1 MNVKKAIIVAL
12 LGIVALPAVASANAR
27 HNNDRESSSKNQN
40 QVFAT
45 QIDSQ
50 TENQLAGAENQS
62 KTPADNTEHRV
73 VAAKTHPFFKFLFGR

>member
-1 MNVKKAIIVAL
+1 MNVKKAIIVAV
-12 LGIVALPAVASANAR
+12 LGIVAIPAVASANAR
-27 HNNDRESSSKNQN
+27 HNNDRETSSKNQN

-50 TENQLAGAENQS
+50 TQNQAPATENQS
-62 KTPADNTEHRV
+62 QKAADNTTHRV